1 MAVIPTLLT
10 PWPESK
16 NHAQAAAWWLA
27 EVLCTDSTTAGRI
40 GEAAS
45 ALVEAYASGAPEALR
60 REAMIRVAGW
70 LLDTPSDNLR
80 GEQTGELRADY
91 APSMRGA
98 MLHSG
103 AKSLLYPWRTKTAGV
118 AR

>member
-1 MAVIPTLLT
+1 MAVIPTLT
-10 PWPESK
+10 PWPESD
-16 NHAQAAAWWLA
+16 NDAQASAWWLA
-27 EVLCTDSTTAGRI
+27 QVLSTDSTTAGRI
-40 GEAAS
+40 GAAAS

-60 REAMIRVAGW
+60 REAMIRVSGW
-70 LLDTPSDNLR
+70 LLDTPADNLR
-80 GEQTGELRADY
+80 SEQAGDVRADY